1 MQRMADVLTSMMNRS
16 SQSVDS
22 PMSPV
27 GSPMPE
33 PSFPAN
39 NSSTLSPNSFVVPD
53 PSTGNSEEIDCV
65 TYESL
70 GRSENQ
76 SDNVDI
82 ATGSSSDAGRRL
94 ESTFSSFRIRQDSE
108 QSVAGN
114 SVQRFTCS
122 KILIISLL
130 TFHNFIYRELS
141 ECDELAYNST
151 LCDMNEEYQEP
162 LSSDF
167 LYQPDAKV
175 KFVGHRNTRYTVH
188 FLLSFA
194 LLLELPNKFIFLIEL

>member
-39 NSSTLSPNSFVVPD
+39 NSSNLLSNSFVVPD

-76 SDNVDI
+76 SDHLDI
-82 ATGSSSDAGRRL
+82 AASSSNDAGRRL
-94 ESTFSSFRIRQDSE
+94 ETTFSSFRIRQDSE
-108 QSVAGN
+108 QSTAGN
-114 SVQRFTCS
+114 SVQR
-122 KILIISLL
+122 
-130 TFHNFIYRELS
+130 
-141 ECDELAYNST
+141 LAV
-151 LCDMNEEYQEP
+151 P
-162 LSSDF
+162 
-167 LYQPDAKV
+167 
-175 KFVGHRNTRYTVH
+175 
-188 FLLSFA
+188 
-194 LLLELPNKFIFLIEL
+194 